1 MKNELTRLLGI
12 EHPVILGGMLQI
24 GGARLAAAVSEAGG
38 LGTLGQRPSLEAWH
52 DEIKKTRSLTDKPFA
67 VNLPMHAA
75 ELDKRIEIV
84 IKEGVRIVVTAA
96 GNPKTVMPALH
107 GAGIVVMH
115 VVASVDQ
122 ARKVEAAGVNVIV
135 AEGGESGGMVARDR
149 VSTLV
154 LVPMVVD
161 AVKVPVVAAGGIADG
176 RGLVAALALGAQG
189 VQLGTRFIATPEC
202 EAPDIWKQ
210 AIIRARETDTMVVPR
225 GKAQGRVLKED
236 AAPGQLMAGEI
247 AGMITATE
255 PAAAVIAR
263 IMEEV
268 EPAFK
273 KIEEQVRA

>member
-202 EAPDIWKQ
+202 EAPDVWKQ

>member
-12 EHPVILGGMLQI
+12 EHPIILGGMLQI

-38 LGTLGQRPSLEAWH
+38 LGTLGQRPSREAWH
-52 DEIKKTRSLTDKPFA
+52 DEIRKIKSLTSKPFA

-75 ELDKRIEIV
+75 ELDKRVEIIV
-84 IKEGVRIVVTAA
+84 QEGVKIVVTAA
-96 GNPKTVMPALH
+96 GNPKPVLPAFKD
-107 GAGIVVMH
+107 AGIVVMH

-135 AEGGESGGMVARDR
+135 AEGGESGGMVARDL

-161 AVKVPVVAAGGIADG
+161 AVKVPVVAAGGIADA

-202 EAPDIWKQ
+202 EAPDLWKQ
-210 AIIRARETDTMVVPR
+210 GIIRARETDTLVVPR
-225 GKAQGRVLKED
+225 GKAQGRVLKEE

-247 AGMITATE
+247 AGMITATM

-263 IMEEV
+263 IMAQAG
-268 EPAFK
+268 PALK
-273 KIEEQVRA
+273 RIEEQVRA